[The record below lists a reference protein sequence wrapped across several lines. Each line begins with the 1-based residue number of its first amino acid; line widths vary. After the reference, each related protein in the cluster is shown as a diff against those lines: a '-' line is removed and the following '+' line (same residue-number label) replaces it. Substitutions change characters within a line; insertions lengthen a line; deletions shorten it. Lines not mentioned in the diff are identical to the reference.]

1 MSESSKFKPN
11 VKQVVLKQIAD
22 KKGLVGDETARLD
35 ATLRRVGFVES
46 KGDPEAVQDGGGPG
60 RGKHQHELGAST
72 DALKQRLENYEE
84 SYGFVPLTQA
94 DRKALEAGDMSKVSE
109 DGQDALTL
117 VGWVMKT
124 PGDEVGELARGEYK
138 PGQFWLDYHWAGKAE
153 DAPAKK
159 EQWMREMADYQ
170 RTHGRT
176 N

>member
-1 MSESSKFKPN
+1 MSE
-11 VKQVVLKQIAD
+11 VKQAVIAQIAE
-22 KKGLVGDETARLD
+22 KKGLVGDEPARLD
-35 ATLRRVGFVES
+35 AALRRVGWVES
-46 KGDPEAVQDGGGPG
+46 KGDPEAVQAGGGPG
-60 RGKHQHELGAST
+60 RGKHQHEMGAST
-72 DALKQRLENYEE
+72 DALKQRLKNYEKT
-84 SYGFVPLTQA
+84 YGDVPLTEA

-138 PGQFWLDYHWAGKAE
+138 VGQFWLDHHWAGDAK

-170 RTHGRT
+170 RMNGRS